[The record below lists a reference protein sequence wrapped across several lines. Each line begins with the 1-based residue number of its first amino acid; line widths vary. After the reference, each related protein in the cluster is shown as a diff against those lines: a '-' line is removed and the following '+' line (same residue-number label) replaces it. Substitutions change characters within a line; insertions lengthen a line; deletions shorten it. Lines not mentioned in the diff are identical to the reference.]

1 MPVICPTGIS
11 HDSIIAVI
19 FLKSFFKLE
28 ESTIENLLRAIA
40 IILLSSVKFVAGPS
54 VVYFNE
60 KYDFSFMKTNFYVIT
75 GGMLGV
81 AIVLYLS
88 PFIMKLWYFLK
99 LIYHRFTHPKDS
111 YFSEP
116 TVDSSHPIEIHYSYV
131 QNKKQKKVFTPRNRR
146 IIRIWKKYGLWGVA
160 WLTPILLSIPVG
172 TFIMTRLEKKKKKIV
187 FKLLISIVVW
197 SFTLTGLF
205 ELLNV
210 RMIPEIL
217 P

>member
-1 MPVICPTGIS
+1 M
-11 HDSIIAVI
+11 I
-19 FLKSFFKLE
+19 FLNSFFKLE
-28 ESTIENLLRAIA
+28 ESTIENLLRAFA
-40 IILLSSVKFVAGPS
+40 IIFLSSVKFVAGPF

-60 KYDFSFMKTNFYVIT
+60 KYDFSFLRTNFYTIT

-88 PFIMKLWYFLK
+88 PFIMKLWYWMK
-99 LIYHRFTHPKDS
+99 LLYHRFTHPRNS

-116 TVDSSHPIEIHYSYV
+116 TVDTNQPMEVRYSYV
-131 QNKKQKKVFTPRNRR
+131 QSKKQKKIFTPRNRR
-146 IIRIWKKYGLWGVA
+146 IIRVWKKYGLWGVA

-172 TFIMTRLEKKKKKIV
+172 TFIMTRLEKKKKKII

-197 SFTLTGLF
+197 SFTLTALF
-205 ELLNV
+205 ELLHV

>member
-1 MPVICPTGIS
+1 MQAIYPTGIN
-11 HDSIIAVI
+11 HDSCAVI
-19 FLKSFFKLE
+19 FLKSIFNLE

-40 IILLSSVKFVAGPS
+40 IILLSSVKFVAGPT

-60 KYDFSFMKTNFYVIT
+60 KYDFSFLRTNFYTIT

-88 PFIMKLWYFLK
+88 PFIMKLWYLLK
-99 LIYHRFTHPKDS
+99 SVYHRFTHPKDS

-116 TVDSSHPIEIHYSYV
+116 TVDTSQPMQVNYRYV
-131 QNKKQKKVFTPRNRR
+131 QTKKQKKIFTPRNRR
-146 IIRIWKKYGLWGVA
+146 VIRIWKKYGLWGVA

-197 SFTLTGLF
+197 SFTLTTLF
-205 ELLNV
+205 ELLHV

>member
-1 MPVICPTGIS
+1 M
-11 HDSIIAVI
+11 I
-19 FLKSFFKLE
+19 FLNSIFKLE
-28 ESTIENLLRAIA
+28 ESTIENLLRAIV
-40 IILLSSVKFVAGPS
+40 IILLSSVKFVAGPT

-60 KYDFSFMKTNFYVIT
+60 KYDFSFLKTNFYTIT

-88 PFIMKLWYFLK
+88 PFIMKLWYWLK
-99 LIYHRFTHPKDS
+99 HLIHEFMHPRDY

-116 TVDSSHPIEIHYSYV
+116 TVDTNHPVEVHYNYV
-131 QNKKQKKVFTPRNRR
+131 QNKKQKKLFTPRNRR
-146 IIRIWKKYGLWGVA
+146 IIRVWKKYGLWGVA

-172 TFIMTRLEKKKKKIV
+172 TFIMTRLERKKKKIV
-187 FKLLISIVVW
+187 FKLLIAIVVW
-197 SFTLTGLF
+197 SFTLTSLF
-205 ELLNV
+205 ELLHV

>member
-1 MPVICPTGIS
+1 
-11 HDSIIAVI
+11 VI
-19 FLKSFFKLE
+19 FLKSFFNLQ

-40 IILLSSVKFVAGPS
+40 IILLSSVKFVAGPT

-60 KYDFSFMKTNFYVIT
+60 KYDFSFLRTNFYVIT

-88 PFIMKLWYFLK
+88 PFIMRLWYWLK
-99 LIYHRFTHPKDS
+99 AIYMRFTYPKES
-111 YFSEP
+111 YFTEP
-116 TVDSSHPIEIHYSYV
+116 TVDIDPYV
-131 QNKKQKKVFTPRNRR
+131 QIKYKYVSAKKQKKIFTPRNRR

-187 FKLLISIVVW
+187 FKLLISIVTW
-197 SFTLTGLF
+197 SFTLTTLF
-205 ELLNV
+205 ELLHA

>member
-1 MPVICPTGIS
+1 
-11 HDSIIAVI
+11 VI
-19 FLKSFFKLE
+19 FLKSFFHLE
-28 ESTIENLLRAIA
+28 ESTLENLLRAIA

-60 KYDFSFMKTNFYVIT
+60 KYDFSFLRTNFYVIT

-88 PFIMKLWYFLK
+88 PFIMKLWYWLK
-99 LIYHRFTHPKDS
+99 SVYHRFTHPKDS

-116 TVDSSHPIEIHYSYV
+116 TVDSGNHMQVNYQFV
-131 QNKKQKKVFTPRNRR
+131 QTKKKKNIFTPRNRR

-187 FKLLISIVVW
+187 FKLLISIVAW
-197 SFTLTGLF
+197 SFTLTSLF
-205 ELLNV
+205 ELLHA